1 MIKIIKYLYSMPP
14 KKSKSASKVEPVDFV
29 EEKPLK

>member
-14 KKSKSASKVEPVDFV
+14 KKSKSVIKAKADDFV
-29 EEKPLK
+29 EEKPAK